1 MNIFQKTTAAL
12 VASFLCVASISAQEI
27 LVEYP
32 YNPDAD
38 ADSSIGVVDLMSLL
52 GVFGDDFEPAELLI
66 DEVSLL
72 SILMEMQST
81 IAALQ
86 AQVAALEVAAM
97 PELASHLAWVDSTS
111 TFELSG
117 VNLQIS
123 NGLANNTPN
132 GLGNLILGH
141 NETEGMNDT
150 IGRGGSHVLVIGDGH
165 AYSGANGIVSGRYA
179 TLNGNNSAVISGIGG
194 HVDAELSAILG
205 GHNNRIHPS
214 AWSSVIAGGE
224 TNSAHASHNSI
235 IGGQGNVSG
244 TDSTDSRFSL
254 IAGGR
259 YNELQAGY
267 CGTIAGGYGNTLEP
281 DTAGV
286 ANQARSVIG
295 GLGNRNFG
303 STGASIVGGWGAELR
318 QRIGHDGRS
327 DLLLGTDSFLGDI
340 WEDNA
345 FNVRITGEQEEN

>member
-1 MNIFQKTTAAL
+1 MNKLKKTAVAF
-12 VASFLCVASISAQEI
+12 VASLLWVATFSAQEI
-27 LVEYP
+27 VVEYP

-38 ADSSIGVVDLMSLL
+38 ADSIIGVVDLMSLL

-72 SILMEMQST
+72 SILVEMQST

-86 AQVAALEVAAM
+86 AQVEALESAAM

-117 VNLQIS
+117 ANLQIS
-123 NGLANNTPN
+123 NGLTGNSPN

-141 NETEGMNDT
+141 NDTAGMNDT

-165 AYSGANGIVSGRYA
+165 AYSGANGIVTGEKAS
-179 TLNGNNSAVISGIGG
+179 LNSNNSAILASVGG
-194 HVDAELSAILG
+194 QVDARRSVILSGLDN
-205 GHNNRIHPS
+205 HIHS
-214 AWSSVIAGGE
+214 GAEVSLIAGGRQNVARS
-224 TNSAHASHNSI
+224 TFNNI
-235 IGGQGNVSG
+235 IGGESNVAG

-281 DTAGV
+281 DTAGT
-286 ANQARSVIG
+286 ANQSRSVIG

-327 DLLLGTDSFLGDI
+327 DLLLGTDAFLGEI
-340 WEDNA
+340 WEDNTL
-345 FNVRITGEQEEN
+345 NVRITGEQEQD

>member
-1 MNIFQKTTAAL
+1 MNIFQKATAAL
-12 VASFLCVASISAQEI
+12 VASFLWVASFSAQEI
-27 LVEYP
+27 VVEYP

-72 SILMEMQST
+72 SILVEMQST
-81 IAALQ
+81 IVALQ
-86 AQVAALEVAAM
+86 AQVDALEAAAM
-97 PELASHLAWVDSTS
+97 PELASHLTWVDSTS

-117 VNLQIS
+117 ANLQIS
-123 NGLANNTPN
+123 NGFSDNSPN

-141 NETEGMNDT
+141 NNTAGMNDT
-150 IGRGGSHVLVIGDGH
+150 IGRGGSHNLVIGDGH
-165 AYSGANGIVSGRYA
+165 AYSGANGIVSGENS
-179 TLNGNNSAVISGIGG
+179 TLNSNNSAILASVGG
-194 HVDAELSAILG
+194 QVDARRSVVLSGVGNHIQSGAEVSL
-205 GHNNRIHPS
+205 
-214 AWSSVIAGGE
+214 IAGGKD
-224 TNSAHASHNSI
+224 NSARSTYNSI
-235 IGGQGNVSG
+235 IGGESNVAG
-244 TDSTDSRFSL
+244 TDSTDARFSL

-259 YNELQAGY
+259 FNELQAGY

-281 DTAGV
+281 DTAGA

-295 GLGNRNFG
+295 GLSNRNFG

-327 DLLLGTDSFLGDI
+327 DLLIGTDAFLGDI
-340 WEDNA
+340 WENNT

>member
-1 MNIFQKTTAAL
+1 MNIIQKATAAL
-12 VASFLCVASISAQEI
+12 VASFLWVASFSAQEI
-27 LVEYP
+27 VVEYP

-66 DEVSLL
+66 DDVSLL
-72 SILMEMQST
+72 SILVEMQST
-81 IAALQ
+81 IVALQ
-86 AQVAALEVAAM
+86 AQVEALEAAAM
-97 PELASHLAWVDSTS
+97 PELASHLNWVDSTS
-111 TFELSG
+111 TFELSAA
-117 VNLQIS
+117 NLQIS

-141 NETEGMNDT
+141 NDTEGMNDT

-165 AYSGANGIVSGRYA
+165 AYSGTNGIVSGRYA
-179 TLNGNNSAVISGIGG
+179 TLNGDNSAVISGIGG

-224 TNSAHASHNSI
+224 TNSARASHNSI

-281 DTAGV
+281 DTAGD
-286 ANQARSVIG
+286 ANQSRSVIAG
-295 GLGNRNFG
+295 MFNANRG
-303 STGASIVGGWGAELR
+303 SEGASIVGGYGSVLR
-318 QRIGHDGRS
+318 QRIGHSGVS
-327 DLLLGTDSFLGDI
+327 NLLIGTDAFLGDI
-340 WEDNA
+340 WEENT
-345 FNVRITGEQEEN
+345 FNIRVTGEQEEN